1 MAFDYFT
8 IQALAQELRERLQGA
23 VIERAY
29 AQSTE
34 FALAVDEG
42 DWLYGVSGR
51 EGLLCLRR
59 EAWPRAWR
67 ASDGPE
73 KYLVRAR
80 IAAVETE
87 RRERILRL
95 CLERRDRAGRP
106 SFGVLV
112 CELIPN
118 KVRFMLHRQADGG
131 ILGYWGTSK
140 GKDKSPVGKP
150 YQPPEPSG
158 RLLPGTDELSAW
170 RDRLA
175 SADTALEKTARRWL
189 AGADAGVVRELIFRS
204 QQGGALP
211 VSSIAN
217 TDEPATALWNAATEA
232 YTSAVTGRSYVWQ
245 EAGRFHFSAL
255 EPRRLQGA
263 CEQFDAV
270 SAGIWAACQKE
281 RAQRRVQQAQ
291 QQIRRRLGQTLKN
304 ARRRL
309 AAMQAEFDEAA
320 RAEKYKRKG
329 HALWANIG
337 QLSGRPAQV
346 ELADLFDSE
355 GGSTLRIDLDVNRSL
370 AENAASYLKTAQ
382 KYERRQQV
390 LPQRLAELKRQCA
403 QYEHWI
409 SAVDAGTW
417 EADAALQNWLESKVT
432 STNKMA
438 SKQLQA
444 HPRRYRTSTGWSV
457 WAGRNN
463 KENDVLTHKMSA
475 QNDLWFH
482 AQGYSGSHVVLRS
495 EGRKEA
501 PSKQTIEE
509 AAALAAYWSKGRT
522 AKKVSVAYTLVK
534 HVTKPRGGTPG
545 QALLRREKTIVVEPA
560 LLKKESAK

>member
-23 VIERAY
+23 VIKRAY

-34 FALAVDEG
+34 LAFAVDEG
-42 DWLYGVSGR
+42 DWLYGASGR

-59 EAWPRAWR
+59 EAWPRSWQAG
-67 ASDGPE
+67 DGPE

-80 IAAVETE
+80 VVAVETE

-95 CLERRDRAGRP
+95 RLERRDREGRA

-118 KVRFMLHRQADGG
+118 KVRFVLHRQADGG
-131 ILGYWGTSK
+131 ILGYWGTA
-140 GKDKSPVGKP
+140 KDKLPVGKS

-175 SADTALEKTARRWL
+175 SADAPLEKAARRWL
-189 AGADAGVVRELIFRS
+189 AGADAAVVRELTFRN
-204 QQGGALP
+204 QQGEG
-211 VSSIAN
+211 
-217 TDEPATALWNAATEA
+217 DEPATALWNAATEA
-232 YTSAVTGRSYVWQ
+232 YTSSVAGQSYVWQ

-263 CEQFDAV
+263 YEQFDAV
-270 SAGIWAACQKE
+270 SPGIWAACRKE
-281 RAQRRVQQAQ
+281 RAQRRTQQAQ
-291 QQIRRRLGQTLKN
+291 QRIRKRLSQTLKN

-320 RAEKYKRKG
+320 RAEEYKRKG
-329 HALWANIG
+329 HALWANMG

-355 GGSTLRIDLDVNRSL
+355 GHSTLRIDLDVNRSL
-370 AENAASYLKTAQ
+370 AENAASYLKAAQ

-403 QYEHWI
+403 QYERWI
-409 SAVDAGTW
+409 GAVDAGTW

-432 STNKMA
+432 SADKAA
-438 SKQLQA
+438 SKQPQA

-482 AQGYSGSHVVLRS
+482 ARGYAGSHVVLRS

-509 AAALAAYWSKGRT
+509 AAALAAYWSKGKT

-534 HVTKPRGGTPG
+534 HVTKPRGGAPG
-545 QALLRREKTIVVEPA
+545 QALLRREKTIIVEPA
-560 LLKKESAK
+560 LLKKESAE

>member
-8 IQALAQELRERLQGA
+8 IQALAQELQGRLQGA

-34 FALAVDEG
+34 LAFAVDEG

-51 EGLLCLRR
+51 EGLICLRR
-59 EAWPRAWR
+59 EAWPRPWR

-73 KYLVRAR
+73 KYLVKAR
-80 IAAVETE
+80 IVAVEAE
-87 RRERILRL
+87 HRERILRFH
-95 CLERRDRAGRP
+95 LERRDREGRP

-118 KVRFMLHRQADGG
+118 KVRFVLHRQADDE
-131 ILGYWGTSK
+131 ILGYWGTA
-140 GKDKSPVGKP
+140 KDRSPVGKP
-150 YQPPEPSG
+150 YHPPEPSG

-175 SADTALEKTARRWL
+175 SADAALEKAARRWL
-189 AGADAGVVRELIFRS
+189 AGADASVVRELIFRS
-204 QQGGALP
+204 QQGGG
-211 VSSIAN
+211 
-217 TDEPATALWNAATEA
+217 DEPATALWNAATEA
-232 YTSAVTGRSYVWQ
+232 YASAVTGHSYVWQ
-245 EAGRFHFSAL
+245 EVGRFHVSAL

-270 SAGIWAACQKE
+270 SPGIWAACQQE
-281 RAQRRVQQAQ
+281 RVQRRAQQTQ
-291 QQIRRRLGQTLKN
+291 QQVRRRLGQTLKN

-320 RAEKYKRKG
+320 RAEEYKRKG

-337 QLSGRPAQV
+337 QLSGRPTQV

-370 AENAASYLKTAQ
+370 AENAASYLKAAR
-382 KYERRQQV
+382 KYERRQQA
-390 LPQRLAELKRQCA
+390 LPQRLARLKRQCA

-409 SAVDAGTW
+409 GAVDAGTW

-432 STNKMA
+432 SADKTT
-438 SKQLQA
+438 SKQPQA

-509 AAALAAYWSKGRT
+509 AAGLAAYWSKGKT
-522 AKKVSVAYTLVK
+522 AKKVSVAYTMVK

-545 QALLRREKTIVVEPA
+545 QALLRREKTIIVEPI
-560 LLKKESAK
+560 LLKKESAE

>member
-8 IQALAQELRERLQGA
+8 IQALAQELQERLQGA

-29 AQSTE
+29 AQPTE
-34 FALAVDEG
+34 LAFAVDEG

-59 EAWPRAWR
+59 EAWPRSWR
-67 ASDGPE
+67 AGDGPE

-80 IAAVETE
+80 IVAVKAE

-95 CLERRDRAGRP
+95 RLERRNRDGRA

-118 KVRFMLHRQADGG
+118 KVRFVLHRQADGE
-131 ILGYWGTSK
+131 ILGYWGTA
-140 GKDKSPVGKP
+140 KDKSLVGSP

-158 RLLPGTDELSAW
+158 RLLPGTDELSVW

-175 SADTALEKTARRWL
+175 SADAALEKAARRWL
-189 AGADAGVVRELIFRS
+189 AGADASVVRELVFRS
-204 QQGGALP
+204 QQGGG
-211 VSSIAN
+211 
-217 TDEPATALWNAATEA
+217 DQQATTLWNAATEA
-232 YTSAVTGRSYVWQ
+232 YTSGVTGQSYVWQ
-245 EAGRFHFSAL
+245 EAGRFHFSAF

-263 CEQFDAV
+263 YDQFDAV
-270 SAGIWAACQKE
+270 SSGIWAACQKE
-281 RAQRRVQQAQ
+281 RQQRRAQQTQ
-291 QQIRRRLGQTLKN
+291 QQIRRRLSQTLKN
-304 ARRRL
+304 VRRRL

-320 RAEKYKRKG
+320 RAEEYKRKG

-355 GGSTLRIDLDVNRSL
+355 GSSTLRIDLDANRSL
-370 AENAASYLKTAQ
+370 AENAAAYLKSAQ
-382 KYERRQQV
+382 KYARRQQV
-390 LPQRLAELKRQCA
+390 LPQRLAELRRQCD

-417 EADAALQNWLESKVT
+417 EADDALQNWLESKVT
-432 STNKMA
+432 STDKRANK
-438 SKQLQA
+438 QPQA

-509 AAALAAYWSKGRT
+509 AAALAAYWSKGKT
-522 AKKVSVAYTLVK
+522 AKKVSVAYTMVK

-560 LLKKESAK
+560 LLNKESTE

>member
-8 IQALAQELRERLQGA
+8 IQALAQELQERLQGA
-23 VIERAY
+23 VIEQAY
-29 AQSTE
+29 AQPAE
-34 FALAVDEG
+34 LAFAVDQGE
-42 DWLYGVSGR
+42 WLYGVSGR

-59 EAWPRAWR
+59 EAWPRSWR
-67 ASDGPE
+67 AGDGPE

-80 IAAVETE
+80 IVAVETE
-87 RRERILRL
+87 RRERILRFR
-95 CLERRDRAGRP
+95 LERRDRDDRP

-118 KVRFMLHRQADGG
+118 KIRFVLHRQADGS
-131 ILGYWGTSK
+131 ILGHWGTT
-140 GKDKSPVGKP
+140 KDKSPIDKP

-170 RDRLA
+170 SDRLA
-175 SADTALEKTARRWL
+175 SADATWEKAARRWL
-189 AGADAGVVRELIFRS
+189 AGADASVVRELTFRS
-204 QQGGALP
+204 QQGRG
-211 VSSIAN
+211 
-217 TDEPATALWNAATEA
+217 DEPAIALWNAATEA
-232 YTSAVTGRSYVWQ
+232 YTSAITDQSYVWQ

-263 CEQFDAV
+263 YEQFDSV
-270 SAGIWAACQKE
+270 SAGIWTACQ
-281 RAQRRVQQAQ
+281 RGRTQHRTQQTQ
-291 QQIRRRLGQTLKN
+291 QHIRRRLNQTLKN
-304 ARRRL
+304 AQRRL
-309 AAMQAEFDEAA
+309 AAMQVEFDEAE
-320 RAEKYKRKG
+320 RAEEYKRKG

-337 QLSGRPAQV
+337 QLSGRLEQV
-346 ELADLFDSE
+346 ELADLFDTE

-370 AENAASYLKTAQ
+370 AENAAAYLKAAQ
-382 KYERRQQV
+382 KYERRQQA

-409 SAVDAGTW
+409 GAVDAGTW
-417 EADAALQNWLESKVT
+417 EADAALQNWLENKVT
-432 STNKMA
+432 SPDKTA
-438 SKQLQA
+438 SKQPQA

-463 KENDVLTHKMSA
+463 KENDVLTHKMAA

-482 AQGYSGSHVVLRS
+482 AHGYSGSHVVLRS

-509 AAALAAYWSKGRT
+509 AASLAAYWSKGKT
-522 AKKVSVAYTLVK
+522 AKKVSVAYTMVK
-534 HVTKPRGGTPG
+534 HVTKPRGGAPG
-545 QALLRREKTIVVEPA
+545 QALLRREKTIIVEPA
-560 LLKKESAK
+560 LLKKESVK

>member
-8 IQALAQELRERLQGA
+8 IQALAQELQRRLQGA

-34 FALAVDEG
+34 LAFAVAEG
-42 DWLYGVSGR
+42 EWLYCASGR
-51 EGLLCLRR
+51 EGLLCLRC
-59 EAWPRAWR
+59 EAWPRPWR

-80 IAAVETE
+80 IVAVEAE

-95 CLERRDRAGRP
+95 RLERRDRDGRA

-118 KVRFMLHRQADGG
+118 KVRFVLHRQADGT
-131 ILGYWGTSK
+131 ILGHWGTA
-140 GKDKSPVGKP
+140 KDKSLMGSP

-158 RLLPGTDELSAW
+158 RLLPGTDEPNAW

-189 AGADAGVVRELIFRS
+189 AGADASVVRELIFRS

-211 VSSIAN
+211 VSSIAD
-217 TDEPATALWNAATEA
+217 TDEPATALWNVATEA
-232 YTSAVTGRSYVWQ
+232 YTSAVTGYSYVWQ

-263 CEQFDAV
+263 HERFDAV

-281 RAQRRVQQAQ
+281 RVQRRAQQAQ
-291 QQIRRRLGQTLKN
+291 QQIRRRLSQALKN

-309 AAMQAEFDEAA
+309 AAMQIELDEAA
-320 RAEKYKRKG
+320 RAEEYKRKG

-346 ELADLFDSE
+346 ELADLFDSQ
-355 GGSTLRIDLDVNRSL
+355 GGSTLRIDLDINRSL
-370 AENAASYLKTAQ
+370 AENAAAYLKAAQ

-390 LPQRLAELKRQCA
+390 LPQRLADLRRQCD

-417 EADAALQNWLESKVT
+417 ESNAALQNWLESKVI
-432 STNKMA
+432 STDKRA
-438 SKQLQA
+438 SKQPQA

-482 AQGYSGSHVVLRS
+482 ARGYAGSHVVLRS

-501 PSKQTIEE
+501 PSKQAIEE
-509 AAALAAYWSKGRT
+509 TAALAAYWSKGKT

-534 HVTKPRGGTPG
+534 HVTKPRGGAPG
-545 QALLRREKTIVVEPA
+545 QALLRREKTIIVEPA
-560 LLKKESAK
+560 LLKKESAE

>member
-8 IQALAQELRERLQGA
+8 IQALAQELRSRLQGA

-29 AQSTE
+29 AQPTE
-34 FALAVDEG
+34 LAFAVEEG
-42 DWLYGVSGR
+42 EWLYGASGR
-51 EGLLCLRR
+51 EGLICLRQ
-59 EAWPRAWR
+59 EAWPRSWR
-67 ASDGPE
+67 AGDGPE

-80 IAAVETE
+80 IVAVEAE
-87 RRERILRL
+87 RRERIVRLR
-95 CLERRDRAGRP
+95 LERRDREGRP

-118 KVRFMLHRQADGG
+118 KMRFVLHRQADGE
-131 ILGYWGTSK
+131 ILGYWGTA
-140 GKDKSPVGKP
+140 KDKSPVGKP

-158 RLLPGTDELSAW
+158 RLLPGADELCAW
-170 RDRLA
+170 RDRL
-175 SADTALEKTARRWL
+175 DGPLEKAARRWL
-189 AGADAGVVRELIFRS
+189 AGADASVVRELIFRS
-204 QQGGALP
+204 QQGGG
-211 VSSIAN
+211 
-217 TDEPATALWNAATEA
+217 DEPATALWNAATEA
-232 YTSAVTGRSYVWQ
+232 YTSPVAGHSYVWQ

-263 CEQFDAV
+263 YEQFDGV
-270 SAGIWAACQKE
+270 CTGIWTAFQKE
-281 RAQRRVQQAQ
+281 RSQRRTQQAQ
-291 QQIRRRLGQTLKN
+291 QQIRRRLSQTLKN

-309 AAMQAEFDEAA
+309 VAMQGEFDEAA
-320 RAEKYKRKG
+320 CAEEYKRKG

-355 GGSTLRIDLDVNRSL
+355 GHSTLRIDLDVNRSL
-370 AENAASYLKTAQ
+370 AENAAAYLKTAQ
-382 KYERRQQV
+382 KYERRQQA
-390 LPQRLAELKRQCA
+390 LPQRLAELKRQCD
-403 QYEHWI
+403 QYEDWI
-409 SAVDAGTW
+409 GAVEAGTW
-417 EADAALQNWLESKVT
+417 KADAALQNWLESKVT
-432 STNKMA
+432 STDKTA
-438 SKQLQA
+438 SKQPQA

-463 KENDVLTHKMSA
+463 KENDVLTHKMAA

-482 AQGYSGSHVVLRS
+482 ARGYAGSHVVLRN

-509 AAALAAYWSKGRT
+509 TAALAAYWSKGKT

-534 HVTKPRGGTPG
+534 HVTKPRGGAPG
-545 QALLRREKTIVVEPA
+545 QALLRREKTIIVEPA
-560 LLKKESAK
+560 LLDKESAE

>member
-1 MAFDYFT
+1 MAFDFFT
-8 IQALAQELRERLQGA
+8 IQALAQELQGRLQGV

-29 AQSTE
+29 AQPTE
-34 FALAVDEG
+34 LAFAVDEG
-42 DWLYGVSGR
+42 DWLYGASGR

-59 EAWPRAWR
+59 EAWPRSWR

-80 IAAVETE
+80 IVAVEAE

-118 KVRFMLHRQADGG
+118 KVRFVLHRQADGA
-131 ILGYWGTSK
+131 ILGYWGTA
-140 GKDKSPVGKP
+140 KDKSPVGKP

-158 RLLPGTDELSAW
+158 RLLPGTDELCTW

-175 SADTALEKTARRWL
+175 SADTALEKAARRWL
-189 AGADAGVVRELIFRS
+189 AGAGVAVVRELIFRS

-211 VSSIAN
+211 VSSIAD
-217 TDEPATALWNAATEA
+217 TDEPITALWNAATEA
-232 YTSAVTGRSYVWQ
+232 YTSAITGHSYVWQ
-245 EAGRFHFSAL
+245 ESGRFHFSAL
-255 EPRRLQGA
+255 EPRRLQGVY
-263 CEQFDAV
+263 EQFDAV
-270 SAGIWAACQKE
+270 SPGIWAAYQQE
-281 RAQRRVQQAQ
+281 QTQRRAQQTQ

-309 AAMQAEFDEAA
+309 AVMQAEFDEAA
-320 RAEKYKRKG
+320 CAEEYKRKG

-355 GGSTLRIDLDVNRSL
+355 GDSTLRIDLDVNRSL
-370 AENAASYLKTAQ
+370 VENAAAYLKAAQ
-382 KYERRQQV
+382 KYERRQQA
-390 LPQRLAELKRQCA
+390 LPQRLAGLKRQCA

-409 SAVDAGTW
+409 GAVDAGTW
-417 EADAALQNWLESKVT
+417 EADAALQTWLESKVT
-432 STNKMA
+432 STDKTA
-438 SKQLQA
+438 SKQPQA

-463 KENDVLTHKMSA
+463 KENDVLTHKMAA

-495 EGRKEA
+495 EGRKEV

-509 AAALAAYWSKGRT
+509 AAALAAYWSKGKT
-522 AKKVSVAYTLVK
+522 AKKVSVAYTMVK

-560 LLKKESAK
+560 LLKKESTE

>member
-8 IQALAQELRERLQGA
+8 IQALAQELQERLQGA
-23 VIERAY
+23 VIEQAY
-29 AQSTE
+29 AQPAE
-34 FALAVDEG
+34 LAFAVDEG
-42 DWLYGVSGR
+42 DWLYGTSGR

-59 EAWPRAWR
+59 EAWPRSWR

-80 IAAVETE
+80 IVAVEAE

-95 CLERRDRAGRP
+95 RLERRDREGRS

-118 KVRFMLHRQADGG
+118 KVRFVLHRQADGG
-131 ILGYWGTSK
+131 ILGYWGTA
-140 GKDKSPVGKP
+140 KDKSPVGKP
-150 YQPPEPSG
+150 YQPPDPSG
-158 RLLPGTDELSAW
+158 RLLPGTDERCAW

-175 SADTALEKTARRWL
+175 SADAPLEKAARRWL
-189 AGADAGVVRELIFRS
+189 AGADASVIRELTFRS
-204 QQGGALP
+204 QQGGG
-211 VSSIAN
+211 
-217 TDEPATALWNAATEA
+217 DEPTTALWSVAMEA
-232 YTSAVTGRSYVWQ
+232 YTSATSDRSYVWQ

-263 CEQFDAV
+263 YEPFDSV
-270 SAGIWAACQKE
+270 SLGIWAANQKE
-281 RAQRRVQQAQ
+281 RTQRRTQQGQ
-291 QQIRRRLGQTLKN
+291 QQIRRRLSQTLKN

-309 AAMQAEFDEAA
+309 AAMQVEFDEAA
-320 RAEKYKRKG
+320 RAEEYKRKG

-370 AENAASYLKTAQ
+370 AENAASYLKSAQ
-382 KYERRQQV
+382 KYVRRQQV
-390 LPQRLAELKRQCA
+390 LPQRLAELKRQCD

-417 EADAALQNWLESKVT
+417 EANTALQNWLENKVT
-432 STNKMA
+432 STDKTA
-438 SKQLQA
+438 SKQPQA

-463 KENDVLTHKMSA
+463 KENDILTHKMST

-509 AAALAAYWSKGRT
+509 AAALAAYWSKGKT

-534 HVTKPRGGTPG
+534 HVTKPRGGAPG
-545 QALLRREKTIVVEPA
+545 QALLRREKTIIVEPA
-560 LLKKESAK
+560 LLKKESG